1 MNNKSQKLVQYSL
14 DNKKAEIVKL
24 NNLLEDDETC
34 KVIVSCIYSGELGI
48 VSITDK
54 RLIIIRKK
62 MFSSDI
68 FKNFY
73 DINEI
78 TKVVYDKG
86 FLSTKLDL
94 TISDEL
100 VKITDVS
107 SIYLDEVLNAF
118 SGDNIVKLT
127 KKENDK
133 ILKDVNEEVKRKEFE
148 RIMASNPTISKK
160 PKSVQL
166 VKEPKELSKRQ
177 QKKQYEKERL
187 EQLKRDKIPY
197 CPKCHS
203 TSLTY
208 QNKKL
213 SVGRAITGKIL
224 FGEEGA
230 ILGGLSSKKGY
241 VKCLKC
247 GHHWKL

>member
-14 DNKKAEIVKL
+14 DNKKAEIVEL
-24 NNLLEDDETC
+24 NNLLEEDETC
-34 KVIVSCIYSGELGI
+34 KVIVACIYSGELGI

-54 RLIIIRKK
+54 RLIIISKK

-73 DINEI
+73 DINDI

-148 RIMASNPTISKK
+148 RIMASNPTISEKS
-160 PKSVQL
+160 KSVQL
-166 VKEPKELSKRQ
+166 VKEHKELSKRQ

-187 EQLKRDKIPY
+187 EQLKRIKFLIV
-197 CPKCHS
+197 
-203 TSLTY
+203 L
-208 QNKKL
+208 N
-213 SVGRAITGKIL
+213 VI
-224 FGEEGA
+224 
-230 ILGGLSSKKGY
+230 
-241 VKCLKC
+241 V
-247 GHHWKL
+247 HH